1 MQVRS
6 SLTRA
11 IPLVVLCV
19 VLVAA
24 VVLRFGL
31 HRRTLITPRV
41 DTPPRVVSQPPKQ
54 PTETPAA
61 IEPSE
66 GRLKTSKPEVHSP
79 AAPAPKTA
87 RSSPAAPSAGR
98 VREGRAEDRR
108 DVGVAAPPTLPAP
121 PPTLPA
127 PPPTAAVSPP
137 TLPEPPAGVGK
148 VAEAIE
154 PMAPLPKA
162 VTVPE
167 VREIAPRDRVYQKES
182 TALARVL
189 GHYEQ
194 AYDRLDAPGAAAV
207 WPSVD
212 SRALARAF
220 ARLQSQDLD
229 FGNCTFAVSVSDA
242 AARCAGIL
250 RYARRIG
257 DTTLKTE
264 RHVWT
269 IEFARAGESWQ
280 IVRITAQ

>member
-31 HRRTLITPRV
+31 HRRTLITPPV
-41 DTPPRVVSQPPKQ
+41 DTPPRVVSQPPK
-54 PTETPAA
+54 PTEPPAA

-79 AAPAPKTA
+79 PAPAPRTS
-87 RSSPAAPSAGR
+87 RLSPKAPTAGR
-98 VREGRAEDRR
+98 LREGRAADRR
-108 DVGVAAPPTLPAP
+108 DLAVAAPPTIPAP

-127 PPPTAAVSPP
+127 PPPTGAVSPP
-137 TLPEPPAGVGK
+137 TLPEPPAEAGK

-154 PMAPLPKA
+154 PMALPRA

-194 AYDRLDAPGAAAV
+194 AYDRLDARGAAAV

-212 SRALARAF
+212 SRALTRAF
-220 ARLQSQDLD
+220 ARLQAQDLD

-242 AARCAGIL
+242 AARCAGVL